1 MGYIKW
7 TLSYNITYVKP
18 PGKDPK
24 DGLGLKP
31 LGYVDADYAGCLDTR
46 RSTSGHVFLMAGAP
60 VSWGSKWQ
68 ATVAMSTVEAEYVS
82 LARAS
87 QQAVWMSAFLSEV
100 DLDQEGGVTLCGD
113 NEGANSL
120 TENSK
125 QHALV
130 KHIDVRHHHIREKV
144 ENGDIIVKGIR
155 SAENLGDLFTKSL
168 NGPILSRLVS
178 KLGLDR
184 TE

>member
-1 MGYIKW
+1 MGYIRW
-7 TLSYNITYVKP
+7 TVHYNITYVKAL
-18 PGKDPK
+18 GADIK
-24 DGLGLKP
+24 DGMGLRP
-31 LGYVDADYAGCLDTR
+31 LGFVDANYAGCLDTR

-60 VSWGSKWQ
+60 VSWGLKRQ
-68 ATVAMSTVEAEYVS
+68 ATVAMSTVEAEYVL

-87 QQAVWMSAFLSEV
+87 QQAVRMSAFLAEI
-100 DLDQEGGVTLCGD
+100 DLDQEGGVTLNGD

-144 ENGDIIVKGIR
+144 TKGDIVVKGI
-155 SAENLGDLFTKSL
+155 
-168 NGPILSRLVS
+168 
-178 KLGLDR
+178 
-184 TE
+184 